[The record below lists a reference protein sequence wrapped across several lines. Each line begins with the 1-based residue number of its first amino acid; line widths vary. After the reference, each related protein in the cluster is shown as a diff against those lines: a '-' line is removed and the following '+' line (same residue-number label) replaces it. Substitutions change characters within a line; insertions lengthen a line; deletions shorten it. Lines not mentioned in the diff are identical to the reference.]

1 MAEEFCSYH
10 LKGLSRLV
18 QFHRTTLLSLCVL
31 HFIFSPVA
39 TFGNILAIRAL
50 WKASSM
56 PANIKK
62 LFLSLA
68 VSDLAVGLF
77 AQLML
82 AVVLRMAANGGHDF
96 DLLCPTILTVCSF
109 SLFLLACA
117 SLLNVT
123 AIAVDR
129 LLAITLHL
137 RYQELVTSKRVIIAL
152 VSIWITSGVAASL
165 FVSLNTHNITVG
177 VILQFVGLFLTTVAY
192 IRIYRVVRY
201 HQNQIHSQLQQQ
213 NAQAMELIRE
223 KMSAFNTVYLYVIFV
238 ACYLPHFCSATLLN
252 INSAQISFW
261 LAFYVTLFFV
271 LLNSSINPFVYCWR
285 YREIRQIMK
294 STVKKIFRITEN

>member
-1 MAEEFCSYH
+1 MGEEFCSH
-10 LKGLSRLV
+10 HSKDLSRLV
-18 QFHRTTLLSLCVL
+18 QFHRTTLLLLCVL
-31 HFIFSPVA
+31 NFIFSPVA

-50 WKASSM
+50 WKASTM

-62 LFLSLA
+62 LLLSLA

-82 AVVLRMAANGGHDF
+82 AVVLRMAANGGHDL

-123 AIAVDR
+123 VIAVDR

-137 RYQELVTSKRVIIAL
+137 RYQELVTAKRVIIAL
-152 VSIWITSGVAASL
+152 VSIWIASGVAASL
-165 FVSLNTHNITVG
+165 FVSLNTHNVTVG
-177 VILQFVGLFLTTVAY
+177 VIVEFVGLLLTTVAY

-223 KMSAFNTVYLYVIFV
+223 KMSAFNTVYFYVIFV
-238 ACYLPHFCSATLLN
+238 ACYLPHFCSAALLK

-271 LLNSSINPFVYCWR
+271 LLNSSLNPIVYCWR